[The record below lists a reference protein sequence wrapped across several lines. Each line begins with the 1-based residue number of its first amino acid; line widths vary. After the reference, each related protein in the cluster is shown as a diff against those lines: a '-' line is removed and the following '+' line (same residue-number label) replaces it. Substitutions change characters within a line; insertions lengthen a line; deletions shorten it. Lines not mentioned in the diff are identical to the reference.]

1 MPSTITETDNSGAAA
16 CVHANS
22 CRCIPIVG
30 YVAISTQPICNHHL
44 PPLTPHPTPTFQVFR
59 DSWSNE
65 LIKNTWILSVRLKKN
80 GNRLTFGQRHHR
92 CVLLCLYPSVHHH
105 HCVLLCFC
113 PPVQHHRCILLCFC
127 PSVLHHRCI
136 LLCFCPSLQRA
147 DIGLGGMTITYDR
160 EQYVDFTKPYLTLG
174 ITILYRKP
182 IPKPPDL
189 FSFLSP
195 LSVEVS

>member
-1 MPSTITETDNSGAAA
+1 M
-16 CVHANS
+16 
-22 CRCIPIVG
+22 CI
-30 YVAISTQPICNHHL
+30 
-44 PPLTPHPTPTFQVFR
+44 R
-59 DSWSNE
+59 DS
-65 LIKNTWILSVRLKKN
+65 
-80 GNRLTFGQRHHR
+80 
-92 CVLLCLYPSVHHH
+92 CPSLQH
-105 HCVLLCFC
+105 HCCV
-113 PPVQHHRCILLCFC
+113 
-127 PSVLHHRCI
+127 

-195 LSVEVS
+195 LSVEVSWEIGLWNGVYYSLPRCLLVSVEAIYLLSCVDLCFASLRWAKASNRFVEWCVCMVCLDVSLFLLRPLIKQLVYRMIFVLPLSVEVSRETGLWNGIYYSLPRCHLVSVEATY

>member
-1 MPSTITETDNSGAAA
+1 M
-16 CVHANS
+16 
-22 CRCIPIVG
+22 
-30 YVAISTQPICNHHL
+30 
-44 PPLTPHPTPTFQVFR
+44 
-59 DSWSNE
+59 
-65 LIKNTWILSVRLKKN
+65 RLKKN

-92 CVLLCLYPSVHHH
+92 CVLLCLYPP
-105 HCVLLCFC
+105 L
-113 PPVQHHRCILLCFC
+113 QHHRC
-127 PSVLHHRCI
+127 V

>member
-22 CRCIPIVG
+22 CRCIPTVYRWVW

-44 PPLTPHPTPTFQVFR
+44 PPPTFQVFR

-65 LIKNTWILSVRLKKN
+65 LIKNTWILIVRLKKN

-92 CVLLCLYPSVHHH
+92 CVLLCLYPSVQHHR
-105 HCVLLCFC
+105 CVLLCFC
-113 PPVQHHRCILLCFC
+113 PSLQHHRC
-127 PSVLHHRCI
+127 V